1 MTAYRIN
8 DAELHALAGEAADV
22 VQLYLVAL
30 RPRMDFKTGVIGRRV
45 RISYQALREWTER
58 WGRPGVRYHAHD
70 KSKLQRLLA
79 RLEDI
84 GLLRRVSTNWD
95 LVFACPLADADHCVQ
110 KKPDTKSIQPAAPQK
125 PKKHKALRPTRS
137 AARTPKPDTHP
148 ESGNTLTP
156 PPTSAPQT
164 PVLAESSEVPISQP
178 LIAPAPIQAGG
189 DCSQELAEGGSESA
203 SLAGIIWPA
212 GLTRAQQQYLKRS
225 TAALSPT
232 LIQRLL
238 DEWQGAQRAGI
249 VRQPWPYYQQL
260 LRSAATQGEAWT
272 TVYADAVAA
281 QRVRD
286 QQRVAYLARKEAAFL
301 ECIGGQPG
309 PLPRGALV
317 QLQKQ
322 LAAGRPQ
329 PTRV

>member
-8 DAELHALAGEAADV
+8 DAELQALAGEAADV

-79 RLEDI
+79 RLEHI
-84 GLLRRVSTNWD
+84 GLLRRVTTNCD

-110 KKPDTKSIQPAAPQK
+110 KKADTKSIQPVAPQK
-125 PKKHKALRPTRS
+125 PKQHKALRPSRT
-137 AARTPKPDTHP
+137 AARTPKADTHP

-156 PPTSAPQT
+156 PPTSSLHT
-164 PVLAESSEVPISQP
+164 PIMGIPTTACLGQPTVTPGRIVAET
-178 LIAPAPIQAGG
+178 
-189 DCSQELAEGGSESA
+189 DCSEELAEGGSESA
-203 SLAGIIWPA
+203 SLVGIIWPT

-225 TAALSPT
+225 TAALSAR

-249 VRQPWPYYQQL
+249 VRQPWSYYQQL
-260 LRSAATQGEAWT
+260 LRSATTQGEAWT
-272 TVYADAVAA
+272 TVYADTVAA

-286 QQRVAYLARKEAAFL
+286 QQRVAYLAREEAAFG
-301 ECIGGQPG
+301 ERIGGHAG

-317 QLQKQ
+317 QWQKQ
-322 LAAGRPQ
+322 LAASRPQ
-329 PTRV
+329 PVRG